1 MARSC
6 FLVALWYVAHVFRD
20 SQRIRRTGHIVT
32 RILITGSEG
41 LIGAA
46 LRKRLI
52 EAGHEVVSFDIAAR
66 DSKSQLDIT
75 DYPSV
80 IQAVEGCSGIVHLA
94 AVSRVVWGERD
105 PVRCNAVNIGG
116 TENVLRAAAGPGS
129 RAPWVLVAGSRE
141 VYGQA
146 LTQPVK
152 ESAEPRPLNVYARSK
167 AVAERMVADSKA
179 SGLRAW
185 IIRFSSVYGSVADH
199 PDRVAPAFARLAAS
213 GGTLHVDGQHTTL
226 DFTHIDDVAAALEI
240 ATDELSAGG
249 EPPPTVH
256 LASGRGVSL
265 EDLAGIAIAAAGCGT
280 IEIGLPRSYDVTS
293 FVGDPTLADQILGW
307 RAKISIEEGMA
318 RLVRDFRKTIFS
330 P

>member
-1 MARSC
+1 MN
-6 FLVALWYVAHVFRD
+6 
-20 SQRIRRTGHIVT
+20 

-46 LRKRLI
+46 LRNRLI

-66 DSKSQLDIT
+66 DSHSRLDIT
-75 DYPSV
+75 DYP
-80 IQAVEGCSGIVHLA
+80 AVRRAVAGCSGIVHLA

-105 PVRCNAVNIGG
+105 PVRCNAVNIDG
-116 TENVLRAAAGPGS
+116 TQNVLRAAGELGK

-146 LTQPVK
+146 LSQPVK

-167 AVAERMVADSKA
+167 AAAELIVARGRA
-179 SGLRAW
+179 SGLRACV
-185 IIRFSSVYGSVADH
+185 IRFSSVYGSVADH
-199 PDRVAPAFARLAAS
+199 PDRVAPAFARLAVS
-213 GGTLHVDGQHTTL
+213 GGTLRIDGQSTTL
-226 DFTHIDDVAAALEI
+226 DFTHVDDVTAALEI
-240 ATDELSAGG
+240 AADELSAGG
-249 EPPPTVH
+249 GPLPTVH

-265 EDLAGIAIAAAGCGT
+265 EELAEIAIAAAGSGT
-280 IEIGLPRSYDVTS
+280 VEIGPPRSYDVTS
-293 FVGDPTLADQILGW
+293 FTGDPTLADQILGW

-318 RLVRDFRKTIFS
+318 CLVGSFRSLTA